1 MKNILLFL
9 TFFILG
15 TGSFLAY
22 HLWQTNFKQEQV
34 VTQVKKQEES
44 FNIANSPQESK
55 IGIIVSMSSDI
66 KWESRVATAPATIIT
81 PVPIKQGERL
91 VTGDQGNVVINF
103 EDTGSLSVSPKSDVS
118 FIQTLPA
125 DFVVNQT
132 QGNVKY
138 TQTGQTP
145 ISVRSYHLLIRLTSG
160 SVEVSIDD
168 KKSEVNLTSIKGE
181 VVTAFNDINNVST
194 VVTLN
199 TGKMYAFNDG
209 QRTLTESK

>member
-15 TGSFLAY
+15 ASSFWAY
-22 HLWQTNFKQEQV
+22 NLWQSKSRELQI
-34 VTQVKKQEES
+34 VTQVKKQEER
-44 FNIANSPQESK
+44 FNIANPPQESK
-55 IGIIVSMSSDI
+55 IGTIMSMSGDI
-66 KWESRVATAPATIIT
+66 KWESRVATEPATIIS

-91 VTGDQGNVVINF
+91 VTGDQGRLVVNF

-132 QGNVKY
+132 EGIVTY

-145 ISVRSYHLLIRLTSG
+145 ISIRSYHSLIRLKNG
-160 SVEVSIDD
+160 SIEVGVDN
-168 KKSEVNLTSIKGE
+168 KTSEVNLTNIKGE
-181 VVTAFNDINNVST
+181 ATAAFNDINNIST
-194 VVTLN
+194 VVGLSG
-199 TGKMYAFNDG
+199 GKAYAFNDG
-209 QRTLTESK
+209 QRTLTEIK

>member
-15 TGSFLAY
+15 AGSFLAY
-22 HLWQTNFKQEQV
+22 HLWQTNSKQEQIV
-34 VTQVKKQEES
+34 SQVTKQEAN
-44 FNIANSPQESK
+44 FNIANPPQESK
-55 IGIIVSMSSDI
+55 IGTIVSMSGDI

-91 VTGDQGNVVINF
+91 VTGDQGNLVVNF
-103 EDTGSLSVSPKSDVS
+103 EGIGSISVSPKSDVS

-132 QGNVKY
+132 LGNVTY

-160 SVEVSIDD
+160 SIEMSVDD

-181 VVTAFNDINNVST
+181 TMVAFNNINNVST
-194 VVTLN
+194 VVALN
-199 TGKMYAFNDG
+199 AGKTYSFSDE
-209 QRTLTESK
+209 QRTLTETE